1 MPPLLPEHI
10 ITARLR
16 LRRPAAADAPAL
28 FLAYTQDPEAC
39 RYMTW
44 APHADAS
51 LTRGFVESCIRAW
64 DAGSRLPYAITER
77 HSDVAIGT
85 IEARLLGTAVDIG
98 YVLARPHW
106 GAGLMPEAIA
116 ALADS
121 ALERPGIY
129 RVQATC
135 DTENIAS
142 QRALE
147 KSGFTREGRLER
159 YTVHPNL
166 SSEPR
171 ACFMYARCK

>member
-1 MPPLLPEHI
+1 MSPLLPEHI
-10 ITARLR
+10 TTARLR
-16 LRRPAAADAPAL
+16 LRRPAAADSRSL
-28 FLAYTQDPEAC
+28 FLAYTQDADAC

-44 APHADAS
+44 TPHADEA
-51 LTRGFVESCIRAW
+51 LTRDFIESCIGAW
-64 DAGSRLPYAITER
+64 NAGSRLPYAITER

-85 IEARLLGTAVDIG
+85 IEARLLGTAIDIG
-98 YVLARPHW
+98 YVLAKPHW
-106 GAGLMPEAIA
+106 GKGLMPEAII

-121 ALERPGIY
+121 ALELAGIY

-147 KSGFTREGRLER
+147 KSGFKREGRLER

-166 SSEPR
+166 SPEPR
-171 ACFMYARCK
+171 ACFMYARCR